1 MGEQVKIYILY
12 IIGTVSAIAGLGY
25 LAWEYVRYLSEPGK
39 LGCLLLLVGLF
50 GALGKYFEERG
61 R

>member
-1 MGEQVKIYILY
+1 MEEKIRVYILY
-12 IIGTVSAIAGLGY
+12 IVGAVSAIAGLGY
-25 LAWEYVRYLSEPGK
+25 LAWEYVGYLSEPGK

-50 GALGKYFEERG
+50 GFLGKYFEERS